1 MDLNLG
7 STFYKTGSLYSKPLN
22 STYKSMGKE
31 NSYKNNTN
39 EKIKKL
45 LIKVK
50 IIYNKQNQTLEQIIT
65 SENSKENENEITEI
79 EIYNT
84 DKIRNLIKKYCDTKK
99 LNPNNLFISKKD
111 LKKIKSDLTINQ
123 AKIENNET
131 IFINEGNEY
140 NSNID
145 EENEITFNI
154 NCQGKSYS
162 LSGNKNDLFLDCIE
176 PFIKDNIEQNYN
188 FIVDNKIID
197 KNKSLEELNIK
208 SGSVVKF
215 CEMK

>member
-84 DKIRNLIKKYCDTKK
+84 DKIRNLIKKYCDNKK
-99 LNPNNLFISKKD
+99 LNPNNVFISKKD

-131 IFINEGNEY
+131 IFIIEGNEY

-176 PFIKDNIEQNYN
+176 PFIKDNIEQNYI